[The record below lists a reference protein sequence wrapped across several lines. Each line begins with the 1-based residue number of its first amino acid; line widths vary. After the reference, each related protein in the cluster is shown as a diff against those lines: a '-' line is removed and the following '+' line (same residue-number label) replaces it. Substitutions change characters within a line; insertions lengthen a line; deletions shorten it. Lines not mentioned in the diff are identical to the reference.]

1 MQPTLEPFIE
11 TFTGSRFYFLKP
23 EPKDVHIEDIAH
35 ALSNNCRY
43 TGHVREFYSVA
54 EHSVIVSLLVEPAN
68 ALAGLLHDSSEAYL
82 TDVASPIKPHL
93 SNYRDME
100 NVIMKVIAE
109 KYGFEWPLNDDVKD
123 ADAVQ
128 LKTEA
133 KHLMTSQGKDWAQ
146 LYPTK
151 REFGK
156 VPRCLPPAI
165 AEQLFLKRFYELQPK
180 PLIHVN

>member
-1 MQPTLEPFIE
+1 MQQKLEPFIE
-11 TFTGSRFYFLKP
+11 TFTGKKFYFLNP
-23 EPKDVHIEDIAH
+23 DPTDVDIEDIAH

-43 TGHVREFYSVA
+43 TGHTADFYSVA

-82 TDVASPIKPHL
+82 TDVASPIKPYL
-93 SNYRDME
+93 ANYRDME
-100 NVIMKVIAE
+100 DTIMKVIAA
-109 KYGFEWPLNDDVKD
+109 KYKFDWPLAEDIKD

-133 KHLMTSQGKDWAQ
+133 KYLMRSKGKGWAD

-156 VPRCLPPAI
+156 VPNCLPPHI
-165 AEQLFLKRFYELQPK
+165 AEAMFLERYHELVRSPI
-180 PLIHVN
+180 LLRA